1 MNYEQKYNE
10 ALERMKSW
18 VRGEHPEC
26 FSEAQKAAEFIF
38 PELQESYGDKIRKAL
53 IDLVKCNERSG
64 YTLLNNISTSSMLAW
79 LEKQGEQKDSVVDFK
94 AKDWYV
100 SKVDGKIHNIYY
112 SVDKAEPKFKVGDW
126 VVDDETPND
135 VFCVIEVL
143 GEIYKV
149 IDIDGGDYH
158 IPHCKAD
165 KQFHLWTLQDAKDGD
180 VLAFDDNTIVIFK
193 DLYNATTFHSY
204 CHIEDGLF
212 NVSEDGAPH
221 GWEGEGFYP
230 ATKEQRDLL
239 FTKMKEAGY
248 EWDSEKK
255 ELKKIEDKML
265 DADKVIEWLDEHVP
279 TKFEDMQ
286 NYVNQFKRDFGL

>member
-1 MNYEQKYNE
+1 MNYEQKYKE
-10 ALERMKSW
+10 ALERAKYALTTDMDNSGHW
-18 VRGEHPEC
+18 AVNY
-26 FSEAQKAAEFIF
+26 IF
-38 PELQESYGDKIRKAL
+38 PELKESESEKMKKAIMHIL
-53 IDLVKCNERSG
+53 YEN
-64 YTLLNNISTSSMLAW
+64 YTDAAVIEGVEIAEIVGW
-79 LEKQGEQKDSVVDFK
+79 LEKQGKQPSD
-94 AKDWYV
+94 
-100 SKVDGKIHNIYY
+100 KI
-112 SVDKAEPKFKVGDW
+112 DTKFKVGDW

-221 GWEGEGFYP
+221 GWEGKGFYP
-230 ATKEQRDLL
+230 ATKNSVTSC
-239 FTKMKEAGY
+239 F
-248 EWDSEKK
+248 KK
-255 ELKKIEDKML
+255 
-265 DADKVIEWLDEHVP
+265 
-279 TKFEDMQ
+279 
-286 NYVNQFKRDFGL
+286 